1 LIDVMLSEH
10 PDLAAAK
17 ALFRSAKVVICVT
30 GNNETN
36 PGANPPGSLIGDAK
50 GDLFGTTQNGG
61 ARDDGKVFELVK
73 GSSGYTLTTLVSVT
87 GNSETNPGAN
97 PAGSQIADAKG
108 GPFGTTQNGGASG
121 HGTAFEITNSGL
133 CRRPKN
139 CWRGREPTNNAI
151 HTDPSISQRS
161 DRRGALVGADGDG
174 HHHPDREG
182 RQRDHQCLF
191 LRCVV

>member
-1 LIDVMLSEH
+1 MLSEH

-36 PGANPPGSLIGDAK
+36 PGANPPDNLIGDAK

-87 GNSETNPGAN
+87 GNSETNPGCQ
-97 PAGSQIADAKG
+97 S
-108 GPFGTTQNGGASG
+108 
-121 HGTAFEITNSGL
+121 
-133 CRRPKN
+133 RRQP
-139 CWRGREPTNNAI
+139 
-151 HTDPSISQRS
+151 
-161 DRRGALVGADGDG
+161 DRRCQ
-174 HHHPDREG
+174 G
-182 RQRDHQCLF
+182 RPVRHDTERRCERSRHGIRDHQQWPLP
-191 LRCVV
+191 